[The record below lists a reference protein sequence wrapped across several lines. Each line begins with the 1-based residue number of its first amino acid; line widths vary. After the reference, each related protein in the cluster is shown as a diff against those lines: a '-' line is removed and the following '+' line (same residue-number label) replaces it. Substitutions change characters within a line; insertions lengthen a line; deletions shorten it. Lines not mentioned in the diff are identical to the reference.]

1 MVTDD
6 PVFFA
11 PLGAAAAALVLG
23 ALAERWHARRTARAA
38 ALAFGPGRRPAAWAA
53 AAPWLRVLSAGMV
66 AWGMTTLV
74 FLPPRTYEPG
84 TGKERSNKDPQH
96 VLIVLDVSPSMRL
109 EDAGPERK
117 EPRMA
122 RARKVMES
130 FFERIPLDAFRVS
143 VVAVYNGAKPVV
155 VDTSDFEV
163 IRNILGDLPMHFAF
177 LAGQTELLEGLKAA
191 ADMAK
196 PWAPRSTTVVL
207 VSDGDTVPATGM
219 PKMPPSV
226 RSVVVVGV
234 GDATVGKFIDG
245 RQSRQDV
252 PALRQ
257 IAARLGGSFHNG
269 NEHQL
274 PTALITDSLGVEDE
288 NPFERLGLRE
298 YALLVAGLGSLA
310 LAVLP
315 ALLLAF
321 GTRFKP
327 GVRISHGAPGVGD
340 SFSTGMPVGD
350 RRSKQGV

>member
-1 MVTDD
+1 MVNDD

-11 PLGAAAAALVLG
+11 PLAAAAGALVLCFI
-23 ALAERWHARRTARAA
+23 AERLHARRTERAA
-38 ALAFGPGRRPAAWAA
+38 ALAFGPHRRPAVWAA
-53 AAPWLRVLSAGMV
+53 SAPWLRILSTAMA
-66 AWGMTTLV
+66 AWGLTTLA
-74 FLPPRTYEPG
+74 FLPPRTYDPG
-84 TGKERSNKDPQH
+84 TGKERSAKDPQH

-122 RARKVMES
+122 RARQLMES
-130 FFERIPLDAFRVS
+130 FFDRVPLDEFRVS

-155 VDTSDFEV
+155 IDTSDFEV
-163 IRNILGDLPMHFAF
+163 IRNIFGDLPMHHAF
-177 LAGQTELLEGLKAA
+177 QAGQTELLEGLKVAA
-191 ADMAK
+191 ETAK
-196 PWAPRSTTVVL
+196 PWLPGSTTVVL

-234 GDATVGKFIDG
+234 GDPTVGKFIDG

-257 IAARLGGSFHNG
+257 IAARLGGAFHNG
-269 NEHQL
+269 NEHHL
-274 PTALITDSLGVEDE
+274 ATALIADSLGVEDE

-298 YALLVAGLGSLA
+298 YALITIGLSALVLA
-310 LAVLP
+310 LLP
-315 ALLLAF
+315 ILLAAF
-321 GTRFKP
+321 GTRFRP
-327 GVRISHGAPGVGD
+327 GVRV
-340 SFSTGMPVGD
+340 PVGGATAGIPASRGTSEVD